1 MSQSECSCKNK
12 NPEMLEEGGNCICS
26 DCKCHYYKR
35 DLDLGETKN
44 ILQQNLHN
52 YGVVIVGTTTILYGV
67 YYFCCENN
75 HLFI

>member
-26 DCKCHYYKR
+26 DCKCHYYKL

-44 ILQQNLHN
+44 ILQQNLRN
-52 YGVVIVGTTTILYGV
+52 YGVVIVGTTTILYSV